1 MADSKYS
8 TEVGVASQS
17 EKELHAAITNSGQV
31 AREIYRL
38 QLERFTEVL
47 DSFRSTMLQF
57 YEELAGRVEVLEAR
71 VAELEQ
77 EQNGGEAPSG

>member
-1 MADSKYS
+1 MEDYY
-8 TEVGVASQS
+8 TEGGVASQS
-17 EKELHAAITNSGQV
+17 ERELHAAITTSGQV
-31 AREIYRL
+31 TREIYRL

-57 YEELAGRVEVLEAR
+57 YGELSERIETLEAR

-77 EQNGGEAPSG
+77 DGDGEAHA